1 MAGFTLFPA
10 QTGVKLTLQGGAA
23 MIAAMRSRVACAASV
38 AAALAGF
45 VAMAACN
52 EGLQP
57 TAAPTSCPQGF
68 VGICG
73 TATFRGALPDSTQG
87 LFIVAY
93 ATFPESLSRKPH
105 KRSRSQ
111 LRFSGRIWEEGARWG
126 TTSGR
131 SSVISST

>member
-10 QTGVKLTLQGGAA
+10 QTGVKLTLQRGAA
-23 MIAAMRSRVACAASV
+23 MIAAMRSRVARAAPV

-45 VAMAACN
+45 LAMAACN

-57 TAAPTSCPQGF
+57 TAAPTSCPRGF

-87 LFIVAY
+87 AFIVAY
-93 ATFPESLSRKPH
+93 APFPENRRALLTFRPLPPPAPPQPAPAHRPRVHSAPL
-105 KRSRSQ
+105 
-111 LRFSGRIWEEGARWG
+111 
-126 TTSGR
+126 
-131 SSVISST
+131 